1 MRKSIEFSI
10 IKVIAYIVLCMHLI
24 TRQDTSAF
32 LCILVVLSLI
42 INNNLRAFYFTS
54 DISINI
60 SLILEIIVGGILSFI
75 FGKYV
80 VFFLIG
86 AIIDIFTLKKKKLYS
101 IYLAL
106 ILIIVVVSLYKS
118 SYIQIISTILL
129 LLILYILLSY
139 IQKLYFSKEA
149 SEKLYDKLRIS
160 EDKLKEANKELEI
173 YSHSI
178 EELTLLKERN
188 RISREIHDSVGHAL
202 TTAIIQLSAMEALG
216 EKQSPVFKEM
226 AGNLREFISD
236 SFQDVKRAVNELK
249 PDEYENYQ
257 GILRLQDACKNFE
270 KLSGVKVNIRISK
283 EQWSLS
289 TKQLQNL
296 YRITQ
301 ECLSNSLR
309 HGKATEV
316 NVVMSFTNNDFVLS
330 FKDNGIGTS
339 AIKESGIGLRSIKE
353 RAFEINGFAQM
364 KSEKNEGFF
373 VKITVPREK
382 EI

>member
-1 MRKSIEFSI
+1 MRKSIEFSV
-10 IKVIAYIVLCMHLI
+10 IKVIAYIVLCMNLI
-24 TRQDTSAF
+24 TMKDISAF
-32 LCILVVLSLI
+32 LCILVVSLLI

-60 SLILEIIVGGILSFI
+60 SLVLEIIVGGTLSFI
-75 FGKYV
+75 WGGYV

-101 IYLAL
+101 IYLSL
-106 ILIIVVVSLYKS
+106 ILLIVVVFVYKS

-129 LLILYILLSY
+129 FLILYILLSY

-160 EDKLKEANKELEI
+160 EDKLKEANKELEN

-188 RISREIHDSVGHAL
+188 RISRDIHDSVGHAL

-216 EKQSPVFKEM
+216 EKQSPVLKEM

-330 FKDNGIGTS
+330 FKDNGVGTS
-339 AIKESGIGLRSIKE
+339 VIEEKGIGLKSIKE
-353 RAFEINGFAQM
+353 RALEINGFVQM
-364 KSEKNEGFF
+364 KSKKNEGFF

>member
-160 EDKLKEANKELEI
+160 EEKLKEANKELEI

>member
-139 IQKLYFSKEA
+139 IQKLYFSKEV

>member
-129 LLILYILLSY
+129 FLILYILLSY
-139 IQKLYFSKEA
+139 IQKLYFSKEV

-160 EDKLKEANKELEI
+160 EEKLKEANKELEI

-216 EKQSPVFKEM
+216 EKQSPVLKEM

>member
-129 LLILYILLSY
+129 FLILYILLSY
-139 IQKLYFSKEA
+139 IQKLYFSKEV

-160 EDKLKEANKELEI
+160 EEKLKEANKELEI